1 MNAALMGQFLAPQ
14 RIVVGLSITQTF
26 SYFDNVDEEIDLE
39 ADPILNQ
46 VTFGLDSDIISCN
59 DNYFY

>member
-1 MNAALMGQFLAPQ
+1 MAAIVGQFLAPQ

-46 VTFGLDSDIISCN
+46 V
-59 DNYFY
+59 